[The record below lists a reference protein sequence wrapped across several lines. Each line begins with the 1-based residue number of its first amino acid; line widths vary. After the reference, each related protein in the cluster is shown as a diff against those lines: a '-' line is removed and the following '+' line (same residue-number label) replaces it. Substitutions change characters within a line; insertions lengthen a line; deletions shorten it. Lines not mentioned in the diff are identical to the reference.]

1 MIPSNSMAKLSRSNT
16 RLLISAGKSVSKVTE
31 KAATGLFRWATTDH
45 TGITERLANMPSMGF
60 LDTLGYLLVQLLI
73 TVVAALATGLLVFL
87 FVGYGIPYFFF
98 GSF

>member
-1 MIPSNSMAKLSRSNT
+1 MTRLSKSNT
-16 RLLISAGKSVSKVTE
+16 RVLISAGKSVGKVTE

-45 TGITERLANMPSMGF
+45 YGITERLSNMPSMGF
-60 LDTLGYLLVQLLI
+60 LDTLKYILVQLLI

-87 FVGYGIPYFFF
+87 FVGYGIPYFLF